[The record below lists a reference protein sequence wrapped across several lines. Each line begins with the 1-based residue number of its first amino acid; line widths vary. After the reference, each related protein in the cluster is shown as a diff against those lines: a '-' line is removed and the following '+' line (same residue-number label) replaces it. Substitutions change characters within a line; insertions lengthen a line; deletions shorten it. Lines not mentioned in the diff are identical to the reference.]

1 MKKTILLIG
10 GNFSPELTGIGKY
23 NGEMTDWLA
32 SNGYDCTVIT
42 TYPYY
47 PQWKVQD
54 PYTKH
59 SYWYRKEK
67 SKGKNPYSIVRCPHY
82 VPQNPTGLKR
92 LISDF
97 SIFFSTFFALFPLL
111 FKKKYDFI
119 ITITPPFTLGLL
131 GYLYQKIKGAKFIYH
146 VQDLQVDAAK
156 ELRMIKSGAL
166 LSVLFGVEKFI
177 LRKAD
182 VVSSISSGMMQKLAN
197 KCNKAITFFPNWVD
211 VNVFF
216 PLQHKGKLKVR
227 FGFKVND
234 KIILYSG
241 AIGEKQGLEMI
252 LHAAKELQDQ
262 EDVKFVICG
271 QGPYQQKLSTLQKG
285 LNVSNVYF
293 LPLQPLNLFNQFLN
307 MADVHLIIQKANA
320 SDLVLPSKLSTI
332 LAVGGVSI
340 VMANANTSLC
350 NLMQTSDMGYVIKP
364 EDQVEFN
371 KVIML
376 AVTSDNV
383 VKGQNARLFA
393 ENHLSQEVILSNYS
407 QQILGAD
414 LKETAILQELLP
426 SKQLSSPLSIVLIEK
441 EY

>member
-1 MKKTILLIG
+1 MLIG

-23 NGEMTDWLA
+23 NGEMMDWLA

-47 PQWKVQD
+47 PQWKVQE

-67 SKGKNPYSIVRCPHY
+67 SKGKNPYSILRCPHY

-92 LISDF
+92 LVSDF

-119 ITITPPFTLGLL
+119 ITVTPPFTLGLL

-146 VQDLQVDAAK
+146 VQDLQIDAAR
-156 ELRMIKSGAL
+156 ELGMIKSGAL
-166 LSVLFGVEKFI
+166 LSVLFGFEKFI
-177 LRKAD
+177 LRKAN

-216 PLQHKGKLKVR
+216 PLQNKGKLKVR
-227 FGFKVND
+227 FGFKVKD

-364 EDQVEFN
+364 EDQIEFN
-371 KVIML
+371 NAIIL

-383 VKGQNARLFA
+383 VKGQNARLYA

>member
-1 MKKTILLIG
+1 MITSQNFLTGLNKRILLIG

-23 NGEMTDWLA
+23 NGEMMDWLT
-32 SNGYDCTVIT
+32 SNGYDCAVIT

-47 PQWKVQD
+47 PQWKVQE

-67 SKGKNPYSIVRCPHY
+67 SKGKNPYSILRCPHY

-92 LISDF
+92 LLSDF
-97 SIFFSTFFALFPLL
+97 SIFVSTFFALLPLL
-111 FKKKYDFI
+111 FKKRYDFI
-119 ITITPPFTLGLL
+119 ITVAPPFTLGLL
-131 GYLYQKIKGAKFIYH
+131 GYLYQKVKGAKLIYH

-156 ELRMIKSGAL
+156 ELGMIKSGAL

-177 LRKAD
+177 LSKAN

-197 KCNKAITFFPNWVD
+197 KCDKAITFFPNWVD
-211 VNVFF
+211 VNVFY
-216 PLQHKGKLKVR
+216 PLKDKEKLKVR

-252 LHAAKELQDQ
+252 LHAAEELQNQ
-262 EDVKFVICG
+262 VDVKFVICG
-271 QGPYQQKLSTLQKG
+271 QGPYQQKLLALQKE

-293 LPLQPLNLFNQFLN
+293 LPLQPFNLFNQFLN
-307 MADVHLIIQKANA
+307 MADVHLVIQKANA

-340 VMANANTSLC
+340 VMANSNTSLC

-364 EDQVEFN
+364 DDQIVLN
-371 KVIML
+371 KAIL
-376 AVTSDNV
+376 QAVTSDNV
-383 VKGQNARLFA
+383 AKGQNARMYA
-393 ENHLSQEVILSNYS
+393 ENHLFREAILSTFS
-407 QQILGAD
+407 QQILGSE
-414 LKETAILQELLP
+414 LKETATLEVYNVFE
-426 SKQLSSPLSIVLIEK
+426 SV
-441 EY
+441 